1 MESGNGSW
9 APAAGRRG
17 PPSPPRGL
25 LSLGESPCHSFCQPK
40 AFLPS
45 WLTHRGSKNSLT
57 VATQLTCVSLS
68 FGGALLCREIVG
80 IQLNSHPGQGAG
92 TECVVAVVTSHDSE
106 VRGRSLCVMV
116 TCRIRPGGRPAQ
128 SRCSSPRQIKNSGAH
143 PAGGTH
149 PAPLHCGPAA
159 KPSPHTP
166 EAGSSG

>member
-17 PPSPPRGL
+17 PPSPPHGL

-40 AFLPS
+40 AFLPG

-116 TCRIRPGGRPAQ
+116 TCRIRLGGPPGPEQ
-128 SRCSSPRQIKNSGAH
+128 VFFP
-143 PAGGTH
+143 
-149 PAPLHCGPAA
+149 
-159 KPSPHTP
+159 PSD
-166 EAGSSG
+166 